1 MMVALEQLFD
11 MPLEAG
17 NQALTMFLSMLVVG
31 IIIGGFIADRLKH
44 QSTLAGLGLF
54 AAALLICVVGA
65 VNLGVT
71 GTMLVIGAAGLL
83 AGIIVPSRDMLV
95 RNASPPDAVGRV
107 FGIVTTGFNFGGMV
121 APIVGGMLVDHHAP
135 AWIFYTSAAFMLVT
149 VVIAVSVDRIEGLK
163 LRLK

>member
-1 MMVALEQLFD
+1 MRMQVLRKA
-11 MPLEAG
+11 
-17 NQALTMFLSMLVVG
+17 
-31 IIIGGFIADRLKH
+31 
-44 QSTLAGLGLF
+44 
-54 AAALLICVVGA
+54 
-65 VNLGVT
+65 
-71 GTMLVIGAAGLL
+71 GAAGLL